1 MTLQKLAAISIA
13 LGLAVPTVVEGSEIS
28 HSDWSV
34 GAPIDTRGL
43 DGTRLAAAE
52 EQIDIGLL
60 VEVVQHVHIIA
71 EHSGLRI
78 HRNAGRQ
85 LLRGGTIVDDDEL
98 SGLNNLGRI
107 FPDTPLF

>member
-1 MTLQKLAAISIA
+1 MHPGGRDKDLGRPGPANDLQAFRAFKHLC
-13 LGLAVPTVVEGSEIS
+13 LVVKG
-28 HSDWSV
+28 
-34 GAPIDTRGL
+34 P
-43 DGTRLAAAE
+43 AAE

-98 SGLNNLGRI
+98 SGLDNLGRI